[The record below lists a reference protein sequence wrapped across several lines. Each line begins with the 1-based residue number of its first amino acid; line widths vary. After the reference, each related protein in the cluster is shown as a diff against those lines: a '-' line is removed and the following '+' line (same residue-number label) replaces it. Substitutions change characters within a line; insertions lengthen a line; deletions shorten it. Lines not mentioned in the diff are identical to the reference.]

1 MEGLCLSFTTRLV
14 GPCVPCVLTL
24 SPQSHM
30 VVLGNPVEVMTA
42 LSLKGKEWD
51 FGGPT
56 EFLYVVPEVGLFS
69 PQHGTVT

>member
-1 MEGLCLSFTTRLV
+1 
-14 GPCVPCVLTL
+14 
-24 SPQSHM
+24 M

>member
-1 MEGLCLSFTTRLV
+1 MRLME
-14 GPCVPCVLTL
+14 PCVPCVLTL

-30 VVLGNPVEVMTA
+30 VVLGNPVEVTIA

-51 FGGPT
+51 FGGPP

-69 PQHGTVT
+69 PHHGTVT